1 MQPLFKKN
9 MKVCDITGKRA
20 MSGNNVSHS
29 NTKTKRRFYPNLQ
42 DKKFFI
48 PEEGKWIKLRVSAKA
63 IKTISKNG
71 ISAVLRKSGLSA

>member
-1 MQPLFKKN
+1 